1 MFSLKNLQ
9 DMYAKIDYD
18 IHHHRKNQ
26 KAYQQHTNRERNLKN
41 GKHAA
46 AIRKGK
52 FPWVYYLPWLVQ
64 SMVVINNLYVL
75 ILID

>member
-1 MFSLKNLQ
+1 MFSLKDLQ
-9 DMYAKIDYD
+9 DMYAKIDYG
-18 IHHHRKNQ
+18 IHHYRKNQ

-52 FPWVYYLPWLVQ
+52 FPWVYYLRMSSHTYMWL
-64 SMVVINNLYVL
+64 IIFN
-75 ILID
+75 I

>member
-1 MFSLKNLQ
+1 MFSLKDLQ
-9 DMYAKIDYD
+9 DMYAKIDYG

-26 KAYQQHTNRERNLKN
+26 KAYQQHTNHERNLKN

-52 FPWVYYLPWLVQ
+52 FPRVYYLRMPSHTYMWL
-64 SMVVINNLYVL
+64 IIFN
-75 ILID
+75 I